1 MTTAGNKPAQR
12 TRPHR
17 SLRPVRSPEQRAAR
31 QRETEALLSSIGRL
45 WLAFARG
52 QLVLMVVVGV
62 ITWLGLLALGVP
74 WAMWLGAAAGVLEI
88 VPNLGPVLSTIAGAA
103 VALWK
108 GSSYL
113 PLEPPLLAGLVV
125 LFYVLVQVVENYLIV
140 PRVMGDA
147 LKLPALVVLAG
158 VIIGGLVA
166 SVPGA
171 VLATPLIATARELWR
186 YRTTL
191 NRKDAKNA
199 KNSKG

>member
-1 MTTAGNKPAQR
+1 MET
-12 TRPHR
+12 
-17 SLRPVRSPEQRAAR
+17 PEQRAER
-31 QRETEALLSSIGRL
+31 QRETEAMLGRIGRL

-52 QLVLMVVVGV
+52 QLVLMVLVGA

-74 WAMWLGAAAGVLEI
+74 GALWLGTAAGVLEV
-88 VPNLGPVLSTIAGAA
+88 VPNLGPVLSTLAGAA

-108 GSSYL
+108 GSTYL
-113 PLEPPLLAGLVV
+113 PIEPGLLAGLVV
-125 LFYVLVQVVENYLIV
+125 LFYVLVQLAENYLIV

-158 VIIGGLVA
+158 VVIGGLVA

-186 YRTTL
+186 YRTAL
-191 NRKDAKNA
+191 NRRDAKNA
-199 KNSKG
+199 KNDKG